1 MFQWPSTVTMSKS
14 PGQNK
19 LGLVAAVR
27 STNRCSS
34 SLELVSTCHNVSFIT
49 MACPFENLVCIHVV
63 FLCGRHNVTQR
74 LEQAN
79 FPANS
84 QHIRKVALTLV
95 CSIFFTQKRKLF
107 IHFTVQ
113 ARFWL
118 GKYIQTHTAT
128 ATAINQEFSETWH
141 EALHCSD
148 VALMTIISPLFSF
161 NWIWQIRQERTFF

>member
-1 MFQWPSTVTMSKS
+1 MFVILLSVMFQWPSTVTMSKS
-14 PGQNK
+14 SGQNK

-95 CSIFFTQKRKLF
+95 CSIFFPHRKGNYSFTSQYRPDSGWENTYRLTLLLPQRLTKNF
-107 IHFTVQ
+107 LKLGMKLYTVQ
-113 ARFWL
+113 MS
-118 GKYIQTHTAT
+118 H
-128 ATAINQEFSETWH
+128 
-141 EALHCSD
+141 
-148 VALMTIISPLFSF
+148 
-161 NWIWQIRQERTFF
+161 